1 MFSWINMHLFSE
13 NLAVEISSYYRNLAL
28 GHGVVPKVFTLV
40 NSEGDQYLFFIDD
53 LPVKSDDEQNQFLA
67 YIVQAH
73 EAVCYAR
80 GTLVILEKNHQ
91 FIEFAVIDR
100 DDADAI
106 VCSAQL
112 TRDMDDKPISLGE
125 FDKTLVKKGS
135 IIFGGLFELIQLSED
150 KTEDFESL
158 WVEMKSKILHR
169 SMGL

>member
-1 MFSWINMHLFSE
+1 MHLFSE

-53 LPVKSDDEQNQFLA
+53 LPMKIEVEQNQFLA
-67 YIVQAH
+67 YIVQEH

-80 GTLVILEKNHQ
+80 GTLVIVEKNQQ

-100 DDADAI
+100 DDVHAI

-112 TRDMDDKPISLGE
+112 TRDMDNKPISLGE

-135 IIFGGLFELIQLSED
+135 IIFGGLFEPIQLSED

>member
-1 MFSWINMHLFSE
+1 MHLFSE
-13 NLAVEISSYYRNLAL
+13 KLAVEISSYYRNLAL

-53 LPVKSDDEQNQFLA
+53 LPMKSDDEQNQFLA

-80 GTLVILEKNHQ
+80 GTLVIVEKNQQ

-135 IIFGGLFELIQLSED
+135 IIFGGLFESIQLSED

>member
-1 MFSWINMHLFSE
+1 MHLFSE
-13 NLAVEISSYYRNLAL
+13 NLAVEISSYCRNLAL

-53 LPVKSDDEQNQFLA
+53 LPMKSDDEQNQFLA

-80 GTLVILEKNHQ
+80 GTLVIVEKNQQ

-100 DDADAI
+100 DDAEAI

-112 TRDMDDKPISLGE
+112 TRDIDDKPISLGE

-158 WVEMKSKILHR
+158 WAEMKSKILHR

>member
-1 MFSWINMHLFSE
+1 MHLFSE

-53 LPVKSDDEQNQFLA
+53 LPMKSDDEQNQFLA

-80 GTLVILEKNHQ
+80 GTLVIVEKNQQ

-135 IIFGGLFELIQLSED
+135 IIFGGLFELIQPSED

-158 WVEMKSKILHR
+158 WVEMKSKILQR

>member
-1 MFSWINMHLFSE
+1 MHLFAE

-40 NSEGDQYLFFIDD
+40 NGEGDQYLFFIDD
-53 LPVKSDDEQNQFLA
+53 LPMGDGDEQSRFLA

-80 GTLVILEKNHQ
+80 GTLVIVEKNQQ

-106 VCSAQL
+106 VCSAEL

-135 IIFGGLFELIQLSED
+135 IIFGGLFEPVQISEE
-150 KTEDFESL
+150 KIEDFESL
-158 WVEMKSKILHR
+158 WAEMKSKILHR